1 MLPRS
6 FFFGIETLIPHPE
19 KSIASLC
26 FTAES
31 LSWICPGSPKLMPP
45 TPGKDTINDIIIWGY
60 KIPAPLLQFGTTLVL
75 KFNVALTKISV
86 ATLLNEKEKK

>member
-45 TPGKDTINDIIIWGY
+45 TPGKDTINDIIILGY
-60 KIPAPLLQFGTTLVL
+60 KIPAPLLQFGTTLKDNPSVEIQCSINQDL
-75 KFNVALTKISV
+75 SCNVA
-86 ATLLNEKEKK
+86 E